1 MNQPVPDE
9 WHRLFNA
16 ALNDTLTAE
25 EKARLAQVLKEHPE
39 ARQLWFLYQDNECS
53 LSELRPVIQPT
64 AQPVRPSRSAWLQ
77 WRPAVAAAAGLVIG
91 LFSASLVWGYAGT
104 YASRAVNLLRDS
116 FETGAAPQ
124 VSGVPLEP
132 GHWSGDYAEIVGEY
146 RGIKPASGDKMLRLV
161 RADYEGKPGRDGYI
175 ADLYRIVD
183 LNRPDCDVDRG
194 DAWVS
199 VEARFRALAED
210 YQGRVHSSITIHA
223 LNTLPTAEQRY
234 EFFLKPRSV
243 VVSSEGDGTQ
253 PSANILASTSRQSV
267 YQSTTESWHTGR
279 AELLVPP
286 GTRYLMLHLHEWR
299 LDAKDFKKPQPIEFS
314 GLFLDDVRVTLTHRP
329 PLP

>member
-1 MNQPVPDE
+1 MNYPVPDE

-16 ALNDTLTAE
+16 ALNGTSTAE
-25 EKARLAQVLKEHPE
+25 EKGRLAQVLKEHPE

-53 LSELRPVIQPT
+53 LGELRPL
-64 AQPVRPSRSAWLQ
+64 AQPILHEVRPPRSAWLQ

-116 FETGAAPQ
+116 FETGEAPQ
-124 VSGVPLEP
+124 VTGVPIEP
-132 GHWSGDYAEIVGEY
+132 GHWSGDYAEIVGAY
-146 RGIKPASGDKMLRLV
+146 RGVKPASGEKMLRLV

-175 ADLYRIVD
+175 ADIYRIID
-183 LNRPDCDVDRG
+183 LSRPDCDVDRG

-223 LNTLPTAEQRY
+223 LNTLPTADQRH
-234 EFFLKPRSV
+234 EFFLKPRSEAAP
-243 VVSSEGDGTQ
+243 SEGDGPQ

-267 YQSTTESWHTGR
+267 YQSTNEGWHTGR
-279 AELLVPP
+279 AELLVPT

-299 LDAKDFKKPQPIEFS
+299 LDAKDYKKPQPIEFG